1 MKKLITSALLLGLSS
16 MAMANI
22 ATPTL
27 AQPVLEDAPLV
38 TMPKETVAEPELL
51 VGIFEV
57 SATGLKPTTKNAVSR
72 SNSNNSLC
80 WAIINAPLST
90 QQVITKEEIISPAAT
105 VFESPKAQTRTSADG
120 TRHQVISTLDNVNGT
135 VSQCWQFTKQD
146 PIGQYRID
154 ISIGDILFPTQIFN
168 IIE

>member
-27 AQPVLEDAPLV
+27 DQPVSEEAPLV
-38 TMPKETVAEPELL
+38 TMPTQAVAEPQLILGVFEESKT
-51 VGIFEV
+51 GI
-57 SATGLKPTTKNAVSR
+57 KQTTQNAISLSDKKNR
-72 SNSNNSLC
+72 LC
-80 WAIINAPLST
+80 WVVVNAPSNT
-90 QQVITKEEIISPAAT
+90 QQVIAKEEVISPAAT

-120 TRHQVISTLDNVNGT
+120 TRHQIISTLDNVNGT

>member
-1 MKKLITSALLLGLSS
+1 MKKLITSTVLLGLSS

-27 AQPVLEDAPLV
+27 AQPAIEEAPLV
-38 TMPKETVAEPELL
+38 TMPTQAIAEPQLILGVFEESET
-51 VGIFEV
+51 GI
-57 SATGLKPTTKNAVSR
+57 KQTTQNAISR
-72 SNSNNSLC
+72 SDKKNRLC
-80 WAIINAPLST
+80 WVVVNAPSNT
-90 QQVITKEEIISPAAT
+90 QQVIAKEEIISPAAT

-120 TRHQVISTLDNVNGT
+120 TRHQIISTLDNVNGT

-168 IIE
+168 VIK

>member
-27 AQPVLEDAPLV
+27 SQPVLEEAPLV
-38 TMPKETVAEPELL
+38 TMPKEAIAKPELIL
-51 VGIFEV
+51 GIFEG

-80 WAIINAPLST
+80 WAVINAPLNA
-90 QQVITKEEIISPAAT
+90 QQVTTKEEILSPAAT
-105 VFESPKAQTRTSADG
+105 VFESPNAQTRTSADG
-120 TRHQVISTLDNVNGT
+120 TRHIVISTLNNVNGT